1 MDFADM
7 HKISSRS
14 TDRQLG
20 IADSKVLVQFDVD
33 ISLQYLRVAT
43 RITEQL

>member
-1 MDFADM
+1 MD
-7 HKISSRS
+7 R
-14 TDRQLG
+14 RLG
-20 IADSKVLVQFDVD
+20 IADSKVLLQFGVD